1 MATQVQSGTCIGAG
15 EGKRIA
21 FLGQLFI
28 FKELG
33 ASDTVGIFELVS
45 PPQTGATPH
54 FHPQQDETHY
64 ILAGDYTFTLAGR
77 EVKAGPGAI
86 IFVPRGTV
94 HAFTSVGP
102 EDGTILFVETPAGPL
117 EQWLIASGEAGGEPA
132 VAHLAETGKQ
142 SGAIEFVVPGQAG
155 Y

>member
-1 MATQVQSGTCIGAG
+1 MAAQEQTGTVVPSG
-15 EGKRIA
+15 EGKRIS

-94 HAFTSVGP
+94 HAFTNVGP